1 MFENWDKGSQWG
13 IHLHNN
19 RKKDNVKTISLKTS
33 WNTAS
38 TKTRWSQGHSMVDE
52 KEDEETM
59 ALSVS

>member
-1 MFENWDKGSQWG
+1 MKEVSGEETYIIIG
-13 IHLHNN
+13 
-19 RKKDNVKTISLKTS
+19 KKDNVKTISLKMS

-38 TKTRWSQGHSMVDE
+38 TKTRWSQGHSMVNE